1 LGVSYPSA
9 PTLLRTHSAKS
20 SSVSELA
27 ARLRKIRS
35 VSSGSAT
42 IRQAIDSQIKERRH
56 DAAFQ
61 KRLRVAMARNQ
72 KALEL
77 LAK

>member
-1 LGVSYPSA
+1 MP
-9 PTLLRTHSAKS
+9 
-20 SSVSELA
+20 
-27 ARLRKIRS
+27 
-35 VSSGSAT
+35 
-42 IRQAIDSQIKERRH
+42 SQIKKRRD
-56 DAAFQ
+56 DAEFQ